1 MGGIIGMLEIIIL
14 GIIQGITEFLP
25 VSSSGHLVIAKN
37 ILGIKSPGNTLE
49 VLFHFGTLMS
59 VMYVFFE
66 DIKQIFSTI
75 KEKNNQLFIFYIMIA
90 TLPSIFAGLLLKD
103 YFLKIFENVHL
114 VGLALCSTG
123 LLLILSKRFK
133 NNQKAIAFS
142 SSIAVGIA
150 QAIAIIPGV
159 SRSGSTISMCMYLGI
174 PPKEAA
180 RFSFLLSI
188 PVILGASILGFLEI
202 ESNTTF
208 NYLTLTVAITTSFL
222 TGVLALKILLKILET
237 GRFYFFG
244 LYCLIAGVSTIFI
257 WN

>member
-1 MGGIIGMLEIIIL
+1 MDMLEIIIL

-25 VSSSGHLVIAKN
+25 ISSSGHLVIAQN

-59 VMYVFFE
+59 VVYVFFE
-66 DIKQIFSTI
+66 DLKQIFLTLN
-75 KEKNNQLFIFYIMIA
+75 EKNNQLFIFYIIIA
-90 TLPSIFAGLLLKD
+90 TLPAIFAGLFLKD
-103 YFLKIFENVHL
+103 YFLIIFDNIRL
-114 VGLALCSTG
+114 VGFALCSTG

-142 SSIAVGIA
+142 SSIVVGIA
-150 QAIAIIPGV
+150 QAVAIIPGI
-159 SRSGSTISMCMYLGI
+159 SRSGSTIAMCMYLGI

-202 ESNTTF
+202 ESNNTF
-208 NYLTLTVAITTSFL
+208 NYLILIVAITTSFII
-222 TGVLALKILLKILET
+222 GVLALKILLKILET

-244 LYCLIAGVSTIFI
+244 FYCLIAGVSTIFI
-257 WN
+257 

>member
-1 MGGIIGMLEIIIL
+1 MDMLEIIIL

-25 VSSSGHLVIAKN
+25 ISSSGHLVIAQN

-59 VMYVFFE
+59 VVYVFIE
-66 DIKQIFSTI
+66 DIKQIFLTMN
-75 KEKNNQLFIFYIMIA
+75 EKNNQLFIFYIIVA
-90 TLPSIFAGLLLKD
+90 TLPAIFAGLLLKD
-103 YFLKIFENVHL
+103 YFLRIFDNVHL

-123 LLLILSKRFK
+123 FLLILSKRFK
-133 NNQKAIAFS
+133 NNQKEIAFS
-142 SSIAVGIA
+142 SSILVGIA
-150 QAIAIIPGV
+150 QAIAIIPGI

-202 ESNTTF
+202 ESNNTI
-208 NYLTLTVAITTSFL
+208 NNLTLAVAITTSFI
-222 TGVLALKILLKILET
+222 TGVLALKILLKILEA
-237 GRFYFFG
+237 GIFHLFG
-244 LYCLIAGVSTIFI
+244 FYCLIAGTSTIFF
-257 WN
+257 

>member
-1 MGGIIGMLEIIIL
+1 MNILEIIIL

-25 VSSSGHLVIAKN
+25 ISSSGHLVIAQN

-59 VMYVFFE
+59 VVYVFFE
-66 DIKQIFSTI
+66 DLKQILLTMN
-75 KEKNNQLFIFYIMIA
+75 EKNNQSFIFYIIIA
-90 TLPSIFAGLLLKD
+90 TLPAVFSGLLLKD
-103 YFLKIFENVHL
+103 YFLKIFDNVHL
-114 VGLALCSTG
+114 VGFALCSTG
-123 LLLILSKRFK
+123 FILILSKRFK
-133 NNQKAIAFS
+133 NNQKAITFS

-150 QAIAIIPGV
+150 QAIAIIPGI

-188 PVILGASILGFLEI
+188 PVILGASILGFLEV
-202 ESNTTF
+202 ESNNTF
-208 NYLTLTVAITTSFL
+208 NCLTLTVAITTSFV
-222 TGVLALKILLKILET
+222 TGVLSLKILLKILES

-244 LYCLIAGVSTIFI
+244 FYCLIAGVSTIFI
-257 WN
+257 

>member
-1 MGGIIGMLEIIIL
+1 MDMLEIIIL

-25 VSSSGHLVIAKN
+25 ISSSGHLVIAQN

-59 VMYVFFE
+59 VVYVFFK
-66 DIKQIFSTI
+66 DIKQIFLTMN
-75 KEKNNQLFIFYIMIA
+75 EKNNQLFIFYLIIA
-90 TLPSIFAGLLLKD
+90 TLPAVFSGLLLKD
-103 YFLKIFENVHL
+103 YFLKIFDNVHL
-114 VGLALCSTG
+114 VGFALCSTG
-123 LLLILSKRFK
+123 FILILSKRFK
-133 NNQKAIAFS
+133 NNQKAITFS

-150 QAIAIIPGV
+150 QAIAIIPGI

-188 PVILGASILGFLEI
+188 PVILGASILGFLEV
-202 ESNTTF
+202 ESNNTF
-208 NYLTLTVAITTSFL
+208 NYLTLTVAITTSFV
-222 TGVLALKILLKILET
+222 TGVLSLKILLKILET

-244 LYCLIAGVSTIFI
+244 FYCLIAGVSTIFI
-257 WN
+257 

>member
-1 MGGIIGMLEIIIL
+1 MDILEIIIL

-25 VSSSGHLVIAKN
+25 ISSSGHLVIAQN

-59 VMYVFFE
+59 VVYVFFE
-66 DIKQIFSTI
+66 DLKQILLTMN
-75 KEKNNQLFIFYIMIA
+75 EKNNQSFIFYIIIA
-90 TLPSIFAGLLLKD
+90 TLPAVFSGLLLKD
-103 YFLKIFENVHL
+103 YFLKIFDNVHL
-114 VGLALCSTG
+114 VGFALCSTG
-123 LLLILSKRFK
+123 FILILSKRFK
-133 NNQKAIAFS
+133 NNQKAITFS

-150 QAIAIIPGV
+150 QAIAIIPGI
-159 SRSGSTISMCMYLGI
+159 SRSGSTISICMYLGI

-202 ESNTTF
+202 ESNNTL
-208 NYLTLTVAITTSFL
+208 NYLTLTVAITTSFV
-222 TGVLALKILLKILET
+222 TGVLSLKILLKILET

-244 LYCLIAGVSTIFI
+244 FYCLIAGVSTIFI
-257 WN
+257 

>member
-1 MGGIIGMLEIIIL
+1 MDMLEIIIL

-25 VSSSGHLVIAKN
+25 ISSSGHLVIAQN

-59 VMYVFFE
+59 VVYVFFK
-66 DIKQIFSTI
+66 DLKQIFLTMN
-75 KEKNNQLFIFYIMIA
+75 EKNNQLFIFYIIIA
-90 TLPSIFAGLLLKD
+90 TLPAIFAGLLLKD
-103 YFLKIFENVHL
+103 YFLKIFNNVHL
-114 VGLALCSTG
+114 VGLALCLTG

-142 SSIAVGIA
+142 SSIVVGIA
-150 QAIAIIPGV
+150 QAVAIIPGI
-159 SRSGSTISMCMYLGI
+159 SRSGSTIAMCMYLGI

-202 ESNTTF
+202 ESDKTF
-208 NYLTLTVAITTSFL
+208 NNMTLVIAIMTSFF

-237 GRFYFFG
+237 GRFHFFG
-244 LYCLIAGVSTIFI
+244 IYCLFAGISTIFI
-257 WN
+257 

>member
-1 MGGIIGMLEIIIL
+1 MLEIIIL

-25 VSSSGHLVIAKN
+25 ISSSGHLVIAQN

-59 VMYVFFE
+59 VVYVFFE
-66 DIKQIFSTI
+66 DLKQIFLTLN
-75 KEKNNQLFIFYIMIA
+75 EKNNQLFIFYIIIA
-90 TLPSIFAGLLLKD
+90 TLPAIFAGLFLKD
-103 YFLKIFENVHL
+103 YFLIIFDNIRL
-114 VGLALCSTG
+114 VGFALCSTG

-133 NNQKAIAFS
+133 NSQKAIGFF

-150 QAIAIIPGV
+150 QAIAIIPGI
-159 SRSGSTISMCMYLGI
+159 SRSGSTISICMYLGI

-202 ESNTTF
+202 GSINTID
-208 NYLTLTVAITTSFL
+208 NLNLAVAITTSFL
-222 TGVLALKILLKILET
+222 TGVLALKILLRILEA

-244 LYCLIAGVSTIFI
+244 FYCLIAGVSTIFI
-257 WN
+257 

>member
-1 MGGIIGMLEIIIL
+1 MDMLEIIIL

-25 VSSSGHLVIAKN
+25 ISSSGHLVIAQI

-59 VMYVFFE
+59 VVYVFFE
-66 DIKQIFSTI
+66 DLKQILLTMN
-75 KEKNNQLFIFYIMIA
+75 EKNNQSFIFYIIIA
-90 TLPSIFAGLLLKD
+90 TLPAVFSGLLLKD
-103 YFLKIFENVHL
+103 YFLKIFDNVHL
-114 VGLALCSTG
+114 VGFALCSTG
-123 LLLILSKRFK
+123 FILILSKRFK
-133 NNQKAIAFS
+133 NNQKAITFS

-150 QAIAIIPGV
+150 QAIAIIPGI

-188 PVILGASILGFLEI
+188 PVILGASILGFLEV
-202 ESNTTF
+202 ESNNTF
-208 NYLTLTVAITTSFL
+208 NYLTLTVAITTSFF
-222 TGVLALKILLKILET
+222 TGVIALKILLKILET

-244 LYCLIAGVSTIFI
+244 FYCLITGFSTIFI
-257 WN
+257 

>member
-1 MGGIIGMLEIIIL
+1 MNILEIIIL

-25 VSSSGHLVIAKN
+25 ISSSGHLVIAQN

-59 VMYVFFE
+59 VVYVFFE
-66 DIKQIFSTI
+66 DLKQILLTMN
-75 KEKNNQLFIFYIMIA
+75 EKNNQSFIFYIIIA
-90 TLPSIFAGLLLKD
+90 TLPAVFSGLLLKD
-103 YFLKIFENVHL
+103 YFLKIFDNVHL
-114 VGLALCSTG
+114 VGFALCSTG
-123 LLLILSKRFK
+123 FILILSKRFK
-133 NNQKAIAFS
+133 NNQKAITFS

-150 QAIAIIPGV
+150 QAIAIIPGI

-188 PVILGASILGFLEI
+188 PVILGASILGFLEV
-202 ESNTTF
+202 ESNNTF
-208 NYLTLTVAITTSFL
+208 NYLTLTVAITTSFF
-222 TGVLALKILLKILET
+222 TGVIALKILLKILET

-244 LYCLIAGVSTIFI
+244 FYCLITGASTIFI
-257 WN
+257 

>member
-1 MGGIIGMLEIIIL
+1 MNILEIIIL

-25 VSSSGHLVIAKN
+25 ISSSGHLVIAQN

-59 VMYVFFE
+59 VVYVFFE
-66 DIKQIFSTI
+66 DLKQILLTMN
-75 KEKNNQLFIFYIMIA
+75 EKNNQSFIFYIIIA
-90 TLPSIFAGLLLKD
+90 TLPAVFSGLLLKD
-103 YFLKIFENVHL
+103 YFLKIFDNVHL
-114 VGLALCSTG
+114 VGFALCSTG
-123 LLLILSKRFK
+123 FILILSKRFK
-133 NNQKAIAFS
+133 NNQKAITFS

-150 QAIAIIPGV
+150 QAIAIIPGI

-188 PVILGASILGFLEI
+188 PVILGASILGFLEV
-202 ESNTTF
+202 ESNNTF
-208 NYLTLTVAITTSFL
+208 NYLTLTVAITTSFV
-222 TGVLALKILLKILET
+222 TGVISLKILLKILET

-244 LYCLIAGVSTIFI
+244 FYCLITGVSTIFI
-257 WN
+257 

>member
-1 MGGIIGMLEIIIL
+1 MDMFEIIIL

-25 VSSSGHLVIAKN
+25 ISSSGHLVIAQN

-59 VMYVFFE
+59 VVYVFFE
-66 DIKQIFSTI
+66 DIKQIFLTMN
-75 KEKNNQLFIFYIMIA
+75 EKNNQLFIFYIIIA
-90 TLPSIFAGLLLKD
+90 TLPASFAGLFLKD
-103 YFLKIFENVHL
+103 YFLKIFDNVHL
-114 VGLALCSTG
+114 VGFALCSTG

-133 NNQKAIAFS
+133 NNRKTISFS
-142 SSIAVGIA
+142 SSILVGIA
-150 QAIAIIPGV
+150 QAIAIIPGI
-159 SRSGSTISMCMYLGI
+159 SRSGSTISICMYLGI

-202 ESNTTF
+202 ESDKTF
-208 NYLTLTVAITTSFL
+208 NNLILVLAIITSFF

-244 LYCLIAGVSTIFI
+244 IYCLIAGVSTIFI
-257 WN
+257 

>member
-1 MGGIIGMLEIIIL
+1 MGGIMNILEIIIL

-25 VSSSGHLVIAKN
+25 ISSSGHLVIAQN

-59 VMYVFFE
+59 VVYVFFE
-66 DIKQIFSTI
+66 DLKQILLTMN
-75 KEKNNQLFIFYIMIA
+75 EKNNQSFIFYIIIA
-90 TLPSIFAGLLLKD
+90 TLPAVFSGLLLKD
-103 YFLKIFENVHL
+103 YFLKIFDNVHL
-114 VGLALCSTG
+114 VGFALCSTG
-123 LLLILSKRFK
+123 FILILSKRFK
-133 NNQKAIAFS
+133 NNQKAITFS

-150 QAIAIIPGV
+150 QAIAIIPGI

-188 PVILGASILGFLEI
+188 PVILGASILGFLEV
-202 ESNTTF
+202 ESNNTF
-208 NYLTLTVAITTSFL
+208 NYLTLTVAITTSFF
-222 TGVLALKILLKILET
+222 TGVIALKILLKILEN

-244 LYCLIAGVSTIFI
+244 FYCLIAGFSTIFI
-257 WN
+257 